1 MEAEL
6 YKIIIQKKFTLT
18 LDHLVSELKEI
29 KEIIILKHQSLYVS
43 EVNSLLNKIHLFGFH
58 FSTLDI
64 RQDSREHAKVFNDMV
79 DVSDRKW

>member
-1 MEAEL
+1 MYA
-6 YKIIIQKKFTLT
+6 
-18 LDHLVSELKEI
+18 
-29 KEIIILKHQSLYVS
+29 S

-79 DVSDRKW
+79 DALIESGSEVFPKNYHSLAEKDQVEILSTIKGSR